1 MGPAKRGLREGGYRQ
16 AEGAAGGGAGE
27 EAEAWGGQAKLRL
40 SRALF
45 LSPRSLGAVRA
56 RGEREAA
63 EVPAGRRPAPAR
75 PAPEPADS
83 CSWARAVRSRLRG
96 LRPPRAPSPPPLPLL
111 PRCGSFRN
119 CSPLA
124 PCPAVFYFP
133 APLLEYFGPCIW
145 GEGLAR
151 ERRSVQ
157 RRRKRGREEEDRRT
171 VGRRPHATL
180 SGPLPSRPAPTH
192 TPSPASYF
200 RTGK

>member
-1 MGPAKRGLREGGYRQ
+1 MWDQPRGGFAREGYRQ

-96 LRPPRAPSPPPLPLL
+96 LRPLGLPPLRPYPSCPGADRFATARLSPHARLFSISRPLFL
-111 PRCGSFRN
+111 ST
-119 CSPLA
+119 LA
-124 PCPAVFYFP
+124 PA
-133 APLLEYFGPCIW
+133 FG
-145 GEGLAR
+145 ERGLQGSGGA
-151 ERRSVQ
+151 S
-157 RRRKRGREEEDRRT
+157 REEGSEA
-171 VGRRPHATL
+171 GR
-180 SGPLPSRPAPTH
+180 
-192 TPSPASYF
+192 
-200 RTGK
+200 GKIGGL